1 MSNPLLEGLVVCSR
15 GGNVDVEGSDGRIA
29 KCSVRKKIAPVVCG
43 DRVQWIAQ
51 ADNQGRIEDVLPRR
65 TELTRIDK
73 RGQRQLF
80 AANVDQLIIVAASTA
95 MSFDEAD
102 PEPAFCYPI
111 DRYVVA
117 AVFHGMTPLIVLNKI
132 DKLDDRQRAHALQIL
147 EKYRRLDYSV
157 LATSTK
163 TGAGLDLV
171 RQHVHGR
178 TSIFVG
184 ESGVGKSSLINTL
197 VPDEVRTGAVSEQTG
212 LGRHTTT
219 ATTLYHLGGG
229 ADLIDSPGVREY
241 DLGVL
246 PIADLA
252 DAFVEIRALNGECRF
267 NDCRHFNEPQCAV
280 RAAVDAGSIDK
291 VRYGSYVRLAHEMV
305 TSG

>member
-15 GGNVDVEGSDGRIA
+15 GGSVDVEDAGGRIA

-43 DRVQWIAQ
+43 DRVKWLPQS
-51 ADNQGRIEDVLPRR
+51 DDQGRIEDVLPRR

-80 AANVDQLIIVAASTA
+80 AANVDQLIIVAAPTA
-95 MSFDEAD
+95 MTFADDD
-102 PEPAFCYPI
+102 PEPAFCFPI

-117 AVFHGMTPLIVLNKI
+117 AVFHRMTPLIVLNKI
-132 DKLDDRQRAHALQIL
+132 DKLNDGQRAHAQRIL
-147 EKYRRLDYSV
+147 DKYRRLDYSV
-157 LATSTK
+157 LAASTK
-163 TGAGLDLV
+163 SGAGLDLL
-171 RQHVHGR
+171 REQVHGR

-241 DLGVL
+241 DLGIL
-246 PIADLA
+246 ALADLA
-252 DAFVEIRALNGECRF
+252 DAFVEIQALRGQCRF
-267 NDCRHFNEPQCAV
+267 NDCRHLNEPQCAV
-280 RAAVDAGSIDK
+280 RAAVAAGSIDK
-291 VRYGSYVRLAHEMV
+291 VRYGSYVRLAQEMV